1 MRICKNCFVDEEM
14 QAAVCNE
21 SETKGTCDVCGQDDQ
36 LLDIEYFS
44 DFFEEV
50 LALFEPSETGAKVT
64 DLVLQDWGI
73 FSSVEVGTKILAHFL
88 SLKDYGYSVDDKVS
102 YSASMEEKLNVWDAV
117 KKQVRES
124 RRFFADLLAF
134 DEMNLMESNAS
145 ISEGSIFYRARV
157 IPSGE
162 KELTTKEMSCPNN
175 NKATA
180 GRANPVGIPY
190 LYLCQDEE
198 TTYYEV
204 RALYLDRLS
213 VAQFRVKENLEILD
227 FTSKLSLYVA
237 FSNATESLCDVIV
250 KQKLLQ
256 AISHDLSKPLRRYDT
271 ELEYVPTQ
279 LICEYCKLNG
289 IDGIRFESSLH
300 KGGINVVL
308 FEANKAECISVESKE
323 IKNVKIA
330 LI

>member
-1 MRICKNCFVDEEM
+1 MKICKNCFVDEEM

-21 SETKGTCDVCGQDDQ
+21 SETKGICDICGQDGQ
-36 LLDIEYFS
+36 LIDIEYFS
-44 DFFEEV
+44 DFFEEA
-50 LALFEPSETGAKVT
+50 LALFEPSETGIRVVN
-64 DLVLQDWGI
+64 LVQQDWDI
-73 FSSVEVGTKILAHFL
+73 FSSVEVGIKILAYFL
-88 SLKDYGYSVDDKVS
+88 SLKDYGYSIDDKVS
-102 YSASMEEKLNVWDAV
+102 YSSSMEDKLKVWNMV

-157 IPSGE
+157 IPSGV
-162 KELTTKEMSCPNN
+162 KELSTKEMSCPPN
-175 NKATA
+175 NKTTA
-180 GRANPVGIPY
+180 GRANPLGIPY
-190 LYLCQDEE
+190 LYLCQDEK

-213 VAQFRVKENLEILD
+213 VAQFRVKENLDILD

-237 FSNATESLCDVIV
+237 FSNATESLSEVIV

-256 AISHDLSKPLRRYDT
+256 EISHDLSKPLRRYDT

-308 FEANKAECISVESKE
+308 FDANKAECISVESKE
-323 IKNVKIA
+323 IKNVEIA
-330 LI
+330 L

>member
-1 MRICKNCFVDEEM
+1 MKICKNCFVDEEM
-14 QAAVCNE
+14 QA
-21 SETKGTCDVCGQDDQ
+21 DVCGQEGQ

-50 LALFEPSETGAKVT
+50 LALFEPSETGIKVV
-64 DLVLQDWGI
+64 DLIQQDWDI
-73 FSSVEVGTKILAHFL
+73 FSSIEVGLKILAYFL
-88 SLKDYGYSVDDKVS
+88 SSKEYGYSVDDKVS
-102 YSASMEEKLNVWDAV
+102 YSASMKDKLNVWNLV

-124 RRFFADLLAF
+124 SRFFANLLAF

-157 IPSGE
+157 IPSGM
-162 KELTTKEMSCPNN
+162 KELSTKEMSCPPN

-180 GRANPVGIPY
+180 GRANPLGIPY
-190 LYLCQDEE
+190 LYLCQDVE

-213 VAQFRVKENLEILD
+213 VAQFRVKESLDILD
-227 FTSKLSLYVA
+227 FTSKQSLYIA
-237 FSNATESLCDVIV
+237 FSNATESLSEVIV

-256 AISHDLSKPLRRYDT
+256 EISHDLSKPLRRYDT

-308 FEANKAECISVESKE
+308 FDANKAECILVESKE
-323 IKNVKIA
+323 IRNVKIA
-330 LI
+330 LV

>member
-1 MRICKNCFVDEEM
+1 MKICKNCFVDEEM

-21 SETKGTCDVCGQDDQ
+21 SDTKGICDVCGQEGQ

-50 LALFEPSETGAKVT
+50 LALFEPSETGIKVV
-64 DLVLQDWGI
+64 DLIQQDWGI
-73 FSSVEVGTKILAHFL
+73 FSSIEVGSKILVYFL
-88 SLKDYGYSVDDKVS
+88 SSKDYGYSVDDKVS
-102 YSASMEEKLNVWDAV
+102 YSASMEDKLNVWDAV

-124 RRFFADLLAF
+124 SRFFANLLAF

-157 IPSGE
+157 IPSGM
-162 KELTTKEMSCPNN
+162 KELSTKEMSCPPN

-180 GRANPVGIPY
+180 GRANPLGIPY

-213 VAQFRVKENLEILD
+213 VAQFRIKKDLEILD

-237 FSNATESLCDVIV
+237 FSNAIESLSEIIV

-300 KGGINVVL
+300 KGGINLVL
-308 FEANKAECISVESKE
+308 FDANKADCISVVSKE
-323 IKNVKIA
+323 IKKVEIA
-330 LI
+330 L

>member
-1 MRICKNCFVDEEM
+1 MKICKNCFVDVEM

-21 SETKGTCDVCGQDDQ
+21 SDTKGICEVCGQEGR
-36 LLDIEYFS
+36 LLDIGYFS

-50 LALFEPSETGAKVT
+50 LALFEPSETGTRIV
-64 DLVLQDWGI
+64 DLVQQDWDI
-73 FSSVEVGTKILAHFL
+73 FSSVEIGTKVLSYFL
-88 SLKDYGYSVDDKVS
+88 SLKDYGYSVDDNVS
-102 YSASMEEKLNVWDAV
+102 YSALMEDKLNVWNVV

-145 ISEGSIFYRARV
+145 ILEGSIFYRARV
-157 IPSGE
+157 IPSGV
-162 KELTTKEMSCPNN
+162 KELSTKEMSCPPN

-180 GRANPVGIPY
+180 GRANPLGIPY

-213 VAQFRVKENLEILD
+213 VAQFRVKENLDILD

-237 FSNATESLCDVIV
+237 FSNATETLSDVIV

-256 AISHDLSKPLRRYDT
+256 AISHDLSKLLRRYDT

-300 KGGINVVL
+300 KGGINLVL
-308 FEANKAECISVESKE
+308 FDANKADCISVVSKE
-323 IKNVKIA
+323 IKKVEIA
-330 LI
+330 L

>member
-1 MRICKNCFVDEEM
+1 MKICKNCFVDEEM

-21 SETKGTCDVCGQDDQ
+21 SDTKGTCDVCGQDGQ

-50 LALFEPSETGAKVT
+50 LALFEPSESETKVA
-64 DLVLQDWGI
+64 DLVQQDWNI
-73 FSSVEVGTKILAHFL
+73 FSSIDVATKILSYFL

-102 YSASMEEKLNVWDAV
+102 YSASMEDKLNVWNAV

-157 IPSGE
+157 IPSGV
-162 KELTTKEMSCPNN
+162 KELSTKEMSCPPND
-175 NKATA
+175 KATA

-213 VAQFRVKENLEILD
+213 VAKFRVNEDLNILD
-227 FTSKLSLYVA
+227 FISKLSLYVA
-237 FSNATESLCDVIV
+237 FSNATESLSEVIV

-256 AISHDLSKPLRRYDT
+256 GISHDLSKPLRRYDT
-271 ELEYVPTQ
+271 EIEYVPTQ

-308 FEANKAECISVESKE
+308 FDANKVECISVESKE
-323 IKNVKIA
+323 IRNVKIA

>member
-162 KELTTKEMSCPNN
+162 KELTTKEMSC
-175 NKATA
+175 
-180 GRANPVGIPY
+180 
-190 LYLCQDEE
+190 LY
-198 TTYYEV
+198 
-204 RALYLDRLS
+204 
-213 VAQFRVKENLEILD
+213 IL
-227 FTSKLSLYVA
+227 
-237 FSNATESLCDVIV
+237 I
-250 KQKLLQ
+250 
-256 AISHDLSKPLRRYDT
+256 
-271 ELEYVPTQ
+271 
-279 LICEYCKLNG
+279 
-289 IDGIRFESSLH
+289 
-300 KGGINVVL
+300 
-308 FEANKAECISVESKE
+308 
-323 IKNVKIA
+323 
-330 LI
+330 

>member
-1 MRICKNCFVDEEM
+1 MKICKNCFVDEEM

-21 SETKGTCDVCGQDDQ
+21 SDTKGICDVCGQEGQ

-50 LALFEPSETGAKVT
+50 LALFEPSETGIKVV
-64 DLVLQDWGI
+64 DLIQQDWDI
-73 FSSVEVGTKILAHFL
+73 FSSIEVGLKILAYFL
-88 SLKDYGYSVDDKVS
+88 SSKDYGYSVDDKVS
-102 YSASMEEKLNVWDAV
+102 YSASMEDKLNVWDAV

-124 RRFFADLLAF
+124 SRFFADLRAF
-134 DEMNLMESNAS
+134 RDMCLIMPNAT
-145 ISEGSIFYRARV
+145 IPRGSIFYRARV
-157 IPSGE
+157 IPSGV
-162 KELTTKEMSCPNN
+162 KELSTEEMSCPPNA
-175 NKATA
+175 KATA
-180 GRANPVGIPY
+180 GRANPLGIPY

-198 TTYYEV
+198 TTFYEV

-213 VAQFRVKENLEILD
+213 VARFRLKEELEILD

-237 FSNATESLCDVIV
+237 FANATESLSDVIV

-256 AISHDLSKPLRRYDT
+256 AISRDLSKPLRRYDT

-308 FEANKAECISVESKE
+308 FDAHSAECISVESKE
-323 IKNVKIA
+323 IKNVRIA
-330 LI
+330 L